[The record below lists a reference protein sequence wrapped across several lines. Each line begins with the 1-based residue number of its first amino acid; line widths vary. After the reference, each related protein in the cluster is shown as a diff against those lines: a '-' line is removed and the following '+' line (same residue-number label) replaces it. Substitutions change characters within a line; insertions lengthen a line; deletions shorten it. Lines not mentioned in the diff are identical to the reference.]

1 MSDLMKDIRES
12 ISYVKKGDYYLP
24 DLSLPKEHLR
34 GPWGRMKLRRMQQHD
49 PIMYQVQLLSGTLIG
64 NLNDMNDRAEKLYQQ
79 LVKEMKAARGATEQ
93 LKEQDQMAWVRLM
106 NSIDHAAR
114 EIVLSEVVYAE

>member
-34 GPWGRMKLRRMQQHD
+34 GLWGRMKLRRMQQHD

-79 LVKEMKAARGATEQ
+79 LVKEMKVARGATEQ

>member
-1 MSDLMKDIRES
+1 
-12 ISYVKKGDYYLP
+12 
-24 DLSLPKEHLR
+24 
-34 GPWGRMKLRRMQQHD
+34 MKLRRMQQHD

-64 NLNDMNDRAEKLYQQ
+64 NLNEMNDRAEKLYQQ

-106 NSIDHAAR
+106 NSIDHDTR

>member
-1 MSDLMKDIRES
+1 
-12 ISYVKKGDYYLP
+12 
-24 DLSLPKEHLR
+24 
-34 GPWGRMKLRRMQQHD
+34 MKLRRMQQHD

-64 NLNDMNDRAEKLYQQ
+64 NLNEMNDRAEKLYQQ

-106 NSIDHAAR
+106 NSIDHDAR
-114 EIVLSEVVYAE
+114 EIVLGEVVYAE

>member
-1 MSDLMKDIRES
+1 
-12 ISYVKKGDYYLP
+12 
-24 DLSLPKEHLR
+24 
-34 GPWGRMKLRRMQQHD
+34 MKLRRMQQHD

-106 NSIDHAAR
+106 NSIDHDTR